1 MLTES
6 AARELTY
13 YVALEWTAED
23 RDVLGPLVDAA
34 LVWSEDDRVAGPVI
48 DTLWL
53 DGLRE
58 DIERALAEAAVRHT
72 FVARLRP
79 AAEADL
85 AAGPRGSQLARALVW
100 QGAFEL
106 AHGDLH
112 PFHCLLCVEERLV
125 ATPETERRSVVLRV
139 ARIAGRVAAVSSAE
153 LRSAIAAAAADPAR
167 GDAAAVLATDE
178 RRRAVRAW
186 LENLAQLGARSV
198 PTLSAELGAVV
209 RGPLPAVA
217 DDHVWREATLG
228 LLETLNAEWN

>member
-13 YVALEWTAED
+13 YVALEWTEDD

-34 LVWSEDDRVAGPVI
+34 LVWSEDDRVAEPVLGA
-48 DTLWL
+48 LWQ

-58 DIERALAEAAVRHT
+58 DIERALAEAAVRHA

-85 AAGPRGSQLARALVW
+85 AAGPRGSRLERALVW

-106 AHGDLH
+106 AQGDLH
-112 PFHCLLCVEERLV
+112 SLHCLLCVEERLV
-125 ATPETERRSVVLRV
+125 ATPESERRSVVLRV
-139 ARIAGRVAAVSSAE
+139 ARIAGRVAAVSSTE

-167 GDAAAVLATDE
+167 GDAAAMLATDE

-186 LENLAQLGARSV
+186 LENLAQLGVRSV

-217 DDHVWREATLG
+217 EDHLWREAIVG
-228 LLETLNAEWN
+228 LSETLNAEWN

>member
-1 MLTES
+1 VLTES

-13 YVALEWTAED
+13 YVALEWTEDD

-34 LVWSEDDRVAGPVI
+34 LVWSEDDRTAEPVI
-48 DTLWL
+48 GALWR

-58 DIERALAEAAVRHT
+58 DIERALAEAAVRHA

-85 AAGPRGSQLARALVW
+85 AAGPRCSQLARAVVW

-106 AHGDLH
+106 AQGDLH
-112 PFHCLLCVEERLV
+112 RFHCLLCVEERLV
-125 ATPETERRSVVLRV
+125 ATPESERRSVVLRV

-186 LENLAQLGARSV
+186 LENLAQLGVRSV
-198 PTLSAELGAVV
+198 PTLSAELGGVV

-217 DDHVWREATLG
+217 DDHVWREAILG
-228 LLETLNAEWN
+228 LSETLNAEWN